1 MKFFLFSNRNEK
13 NISEYLGQQ
22 EYSYWFVQRYF
33 EKFLMSFG
41 ETEVLKSLED
51 FRGTIDDEKIL
62 LLFMPPH
69 SVPEDV
75 AHLGIPVI
83 AWEFDTIP
91 DEGWL
96 GNDRNNWYLTLFKN
110 RGALTMSLFVA
121 EEMRK
126 ILGSEYPIA
135 TIPVPVWDQFS
146 NLFEVPRERPQKL
159 KFHGVVYDSAQ
170 EETEPSAH
178 LASKKLIAQN
188 YEICIDG
195 VVYTSVFNPDD
206 GRKEWIDL
214 LSAFI
219 WAHGSNS
226 NTTLILKLILSE
238 GAQSA
243 EYVWDCV
250 LNLKPFQCRVI
261 VIHGYLDERT
271 YEQLISSTTFV
282 VNSSRGEGQC
292 LPLLEFMSAGVPA
305 IAPSHTAMS
314 DYVNSENSLVIQHT
328 REWACWPQD
337 LRFAFRC
344 FTFPVD
350 WNSLRLAYA
359 ASYEIALENE
369 VQYESMRKSA
379 YETMEGYCSNRVV
392 LNAFNDFLIKV
403 KAGRSD
409 SSEK

>member
-1 MKFFLFSNRNEK
+1 MKFFLFTNRNEK
-13 NISEYLGQQ
+13 SISKYLGLQ

-33 EKFLMSFG
+33 EKFLLAFG
-41 ETEVLKSLED
+41 ETVVLKSLED
-51 FRGTIDDEKIL
+51 FPKTINDEEIL
-62 LLFMPPH
+62 LLFMPPN
-69 SVPEDV
+69 SVPMDI

-96 GNDRNNWYLTLFKN
+96 GNDRNNWYLTLFEN
-110 RGALTMSLFVA
+110 RGAITLSLSVA

-126 ILGSEYPIA
+126 ILGSDYPIA

-146 NLFEVPRERPQKL
+146 HLFEEPRERSQKL
-159 KFHGVVYDSAQ
+159 KFHGVVYDSGQ
-170 EETEPSAH
+170 EECEPSVHMANK
-178 LASKKLIAQN
+178 SSIAQN
-188 YEICIDG
+188 CEICVGG

-219 WAHGSNS
+219 WAHSDNS

-243 EYVWDCV
+243 EFVWDCV
-250 LNLKPFQCRVI
+250 VNLKPFQCRVLI
-261 VIHGYLDERT
+261 IHGYLDERT
-271 YEQLISSTTFV
+271 YENLISSTNFV

-314 DYVNSENSLVIQHT
+314 DYVNSENSLVVQHT
-328 REWACWPQD
+328 KEWASWPQD
-337 LRFAFRC
+337 LRFLLKC
-344 FTFPVD
+344 FTFPID
-350 WNSLRLAYA
+350 WNSLRLAYVT
-359 ASYEIALENE
+359 SYEIAIKNE
-369 VQYESMRKSA
+369 AQYELMRRSA
-379 YETMEGYCSNRVV
+379 YETMKEYCSNKVV
-392 LNAFNDFLIKV
+392 SIAFNKFLIKV
-403 KAGRSD
+403 KAQQSD
-409 SSEK
+409 S

>member
-51 FRGTIDDEKIL
+51 FRGTIDGEKIL

-282 VNSSRGEGQC
+282 VNSSRGE
-292 LPLLEFMSAGVPA
+292 
-305 IAPSHTAMS
+305 
-314 DYVNSENSLVIQHT
+314 
-328 REWACWPQD
+328 
-337 LRFAFRC
+337 
-344 FTFPVD
+344 
-350 WNSLRLAYA
+350 
-359 ASYEIALENE
+359 
-369 VQYESMRKSA
+369 
-379 YETMEGYCSNRVV
+379 
-392 LNAFNDFLIKV
+392 
-403 KAGRSD
+403 
-409 SSEK
+409 